1 MVRFI
6 IGVIILLFLLYTV
19 IPYLLTFGFN
29 IGALRY
35 RADSSKI
42 AFTFDDGPHPVYT
55 PMLLDLLKQHGIKA
69 TFFVVG
75 SRAEMYPELL
85 LRMKK
90 EGHLIGVHNYVHRSN
105 WLMFPWT
112 VREGIQKTSEIIEKI
127 TGLRPTYYR
136 PPWGLLNLGDFF
148 FLRPYNIILWS
159 VMAQDWK
166 SKGGSDKIKRKLLN
180 KIKGGAVILLHDCGE
195 TPGADSNAPLNTINA
210 LKDILPVMAEKGYT
224 CVKVN
229 EMER

>member
-1 MVRFI
+1 MVIFI

-55 PMLLDLLKQHGIKA
+55 PMLLDLLKQHDIKA

-166 SKGGSDKIKRKLLN
+166 SKGGSAKIKRKLLN

-229 EMER
+229 EM

>member
-55 PMLLDLLKQHGIKA
+55 PMLLDLLKQHDIKA

-166 SKGGSDKIKRKLLN
+166 SKGGSAKIKRKLLN